1 MEKSKDSRSDSCL
14 LQLMRVNSGTSP
26 SIGLNVLL
34 DGGATTS
41 LIISFENAGFYPVRE
56 QSRDHLLEQ
65 VDG

>member
-1 MEKSKDSRSDSCL
+1 
-14 LQLMRVNSGTSP
+14 MRVNSGTSP
-26 SIGLNVLL
+26 SIGLNVLW

-41 LIISFENAGFYPVRE
+41 LIISFENAGFHPVRE